1 MLLSG
6 ANTFAYEVLWTR
18 LLGHILG
25 GSIAAFAT
33 MLASFLSG
41 IAIGSAIASRLA
53 RTRQQALNGFIAA
66 QIGIAVTSVV
76 TYQYLYLLIPE
87 TVGLTGNVL
96 LAMAIL
102 LPATLFVGATYPFAV
117 RILARDE
124 HDAPSSSARVY
135 SWNTVGA
142 IVGAAIAGF
151 ILIPML
157 RYEGAI
163 ELAVT
168 INVTLALAASIFIL
182 GRQLVTAG
190 ATALILLVV
199 IFVYEPLL
207 PEEILRTS
215 PVSDR
220 SEGEIRY
227 YEVGRSATVL
237 MLEEDGFFNLRT
249 NGLPEAATN
258 LQGAPPYVNSQR
270 LLSTV
275 PVLAR
280 PDTRDMLIVGFGA
293 GVGVEDIPPSV
304 ASIDVVELEPRV
316 IEASRTISNERQVDP
331 LQDDRVNIVINDARS
346 ALALT
351 SKRYDAIVSQP
362 SHPWT
367 AGASHLYTREFMELT
382 RDHLNPGGI
391 FLQWMNTQFVTEDL
405 LRSLCATL
413 LDVYPYASVYQW
425 QSGVL
430 FFLGSDEPIEI
441 ERAIAETG
449 RPLRDDPLHYLEEGI
464 ASVED
469 VMIALTM
476 DQRNI
481 EQFAAGAAILT
492 DDLNLMATESAA
504 AMENDETLDFRRA
517 AELFQPYIP
526 LLQTDSWVHNNFP
539 TDLQFSYISDQLERK
554 GYKQQAVNLADT
566 LQEVNDPEALLL
578 IGMGLDRQGEGLQSQ
593 RVLLGAA
600 LENPESAQIR
610 YAILKP
616 WLSAL
621 AEGEAPEH
629 ATELAAQTVGSVAAV
644 LEAWKAAREQNWQ
657 AVVDL
662 DDVLATTKST
672 DLWYLEAVKLR
683 ADWRIKVTT
692 PGFQP
697 QLAQEALRL
706 IDNAIAIYQEPDFY
720 SNRVAAA
727 YVANDPAVV
736 IETARRLMYIFND
749 SADRIENGT
758 FDAPP
763 QAYEIT
769 LSQIETVRALV
780 DEIRRRH
787 DIPRYKTD
795 QLNDSMRETTERIES
810 LRDARSN

>member
-1 MLLSG
+1 
-6 ANTFAYEVLWTR
+6 
-18 LLGHILG
+18 
-25 GSIAAFAT
+25 

-41 IAIGSAIASRLA
+41 IAIGSAIASRLSKS
-53 RTRQQALNGFIAA
+53 REQALNGFIAA
-66 QIGIAVTSVV
+66 QIGIAITSVV
-76 TYQYLYLLIPE
+76 TYEYLYLLIPD
-87 TVGLTGNVL
+87 TMGLTGNVM
-96 LAMAIL
+96 LAIAIL

-168 INVTLALAASIFIL
+168 INVALALAASVFVL
-182 GRQLVTAG
+182 SRQLVAAA
-190 ATALILLVV
+190 ATVVILLIV

-215 PVSDR
+215 PVSDN
-220 SEGEIRY
+220 SAGEIRY

-237 MLEEDGFFNLRT
+237 MLEEDGFINLRT

-258 LQGAPPYVNSQR
+258 LQGAPPYLNSQR
-270 LLSTV
+270 LLSTL

-280 PDTRDMLIVGFGA
+280 PDTRDMLIVGFGG
-293 GVGVEDIPPSV
+293 GVAVEGIPPSV
-304 ASIDVVELEPRV
+304 ASIDVVELEPKV
-316 IEASRTISNERQVDP
+316 IDASRTISGERQIDP

-346 ALALT
+346 SLALT

-413 LDVYPYASVYQW
+413 LEVYPYASVYQW

-441 ERAIAETG
+441 ERAIAESG
-449 RPLRDDPLHYLEEGI
+449 RPLHDDPQHYIEKGI

-476 DQRNI
+476 DQRNV
-481 EQFAAGAAILT
+481 ERFADGAEILT
-492 DDLNLMATESAA
+492 DDFNLMATESAA
-504 AMENDETLDFRRA
+504 AMERDETLDFRQA
-517 AELFQPYIP
+517 AELFLPYSP
-526 LLQTDSWVHNNFP
+526 LLQGDSWVHRDFP

-554 GYKQQAVNLADT
+554 GYKQQAVDLANT
-566 LQEVNDPEALLL
+566 LQEINDPEALLL
-578 IGMGLDRQGEGLQSQ
+578 IGMGLDRQGENLQSQ
-593 RVLLGAA
+593 RVLLTAA
-600 LENPESAQIR
+600 IENPGSVQTH
-610 YAILKP
+610 YAILQP

-621 AEGEAPEH
+621 AAGEAPEH
-629 ATELAAQTVGSVAAV
+629 ATELAAQTTGSVAAV
-644 LEAWKAAREQNWQ
+644 LEGWEAAREQNWQ
-657 AVVDL
+657 AIVDL
-662 DDVLATTKST
+662 DDILATTRPT

-683 ADWRIKVTT
+683 SDWRIKVTT

-697 QLAQEALRL
+697 QLALEALGL
-706 IDNAIAIYQEPDFY
+706 IDNAIAIYQDPDFY

-727 YVANDPAVV
+727 FVANDPAVV

-749 SADRIENGT
+749 SADRIENDV

-763 QAYEIT
+763 QAYQVT
-769 LSQIETVRALV
+769 LSQIESVRAIV

-795 QLNDSMRETTERIES
+795 QLDASMRATTQRIEA